1 MFFLVFKNKFDK
13 LLDRKKSELEA
24 LNIDNRDI
32 DIYVLISKEYIKK
45 YKKDG
50 IEIVTNKLESLKLL
64 TIVLQKLRK
73 LGYDDDDISYFRKD
87 GVKYIN
93 ESGLCSLNIE
103 DFESKYSIEM
113 KIPDISKKHILM
125 KRLSPKE
132 YLGKGINELRVLGY
146 TDEDINEFK
155 KNGLKI
161 INENMNKE
169 NILTN
174 KYIELE
180 FLIIKEDVE
189 KRKEKIEKVISA

>member
-24 LNIDNRDI
+24 LNIDSRDI

>member
-24 LNIDNRDI
+24 LNIDSRDI

-93 ESGLCSLNIE
+93 ESGLCSLNFE